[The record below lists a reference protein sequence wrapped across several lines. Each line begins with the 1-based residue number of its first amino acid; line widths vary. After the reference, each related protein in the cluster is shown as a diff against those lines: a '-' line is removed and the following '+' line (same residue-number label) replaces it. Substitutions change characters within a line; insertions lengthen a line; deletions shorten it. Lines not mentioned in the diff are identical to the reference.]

1 MSFTRYLSKKYE
13 KKIIAWLDAPKIASK
28 KVIHKVAEAISEFIG
43 NKIMNKTVKPKPLP
57 DENSMNTEE
66 IIILLKK
73 RQEILKELRQ
83 VLWNGISKNIIIW
96 SNCVKVC
103 RKKKVNDLLGA

>member
-43 NKIMNKTVKPKPLP
+43 NKIMNKIVKPKPLP

-83 VLWNGISKNIIIW
+83 VLWNGISKILLYDPTV
-96 SNCVKVC
+96 SKFVER
-103 RKKKVNDLLGA
+103 RKWMIY

>member
-1 MSFTRYLSKKYE
+1 MSFTRNLSKKYG

-28 KVIHKVAEAISEFIG
+28 KVAHKVAETTSEFIG
-43 NKIMNKTVKPKPLP
+43 NKIINKTVRPKPLP
-57 DENSMNTEE
+57 DENSMNAEE

-83 VLWNGISKNIIIW
+83 ALWNEIS
-96 SNCVKVC
+96 
-103 RKKKVNDLLGA
+103 

>member
-1 MSFTRYLSKKYE
+1 MSFTRNLSKKYG

-28 KVIHKVAEAISEFIG
+28 KVAHKVAETTSEFIG
-43 NKIMNKTVKPKPLP
+43 NKIINKIVKPKPLP
-57 DENSMNTEE
+57 DENSMNAEE

-83 VLWNGISKNIIIW
+83 ALWNGIS
-96 SNCVKVC
+96 
-103 RKKKVNDLLGA
+103 

>member
-1 MSFTRYLSKKYE
+1 M
-13 KKIIAWLDAPKIASK
+13 
-28 KVIHKVAEAISEFIG
+28 
-43 NKIMNKTVKPKPLP
+43 NKIVKPKPLP

-83 VLWNGISKNIIIW
+83 VL
-96 SNCVKVC
+96 
-103 RKKKVNDLLGA
+103 